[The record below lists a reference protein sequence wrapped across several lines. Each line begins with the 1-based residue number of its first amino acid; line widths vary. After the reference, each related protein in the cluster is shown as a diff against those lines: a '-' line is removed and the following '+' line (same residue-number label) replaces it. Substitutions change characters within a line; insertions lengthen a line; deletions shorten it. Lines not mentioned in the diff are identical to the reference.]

1 MTQTSITPHIE
12 KLIKLDNRFKTI
24 VSQIGYIE
32 LPEPRQPYPALV
44 KAIIYQQLSG
54 KAATTIYNRFLG
66 LYDNDHPSEK
76 ELIDTDYEKL
86 RGVGL
91 SNRKAEYV
99 RDIADFF
106 HQKPFSLEGFS
117 PLTNEGIRELLISI
131 RGIGPWS
138 VDMFLMFTLHRL
150 DVFPVLDLGI
160 KKGFS
165 RLYQTDEL
173 CSDEFMLKESEKWKP
188 YRTIAS
194 MYLWRILDDDFDWTQ

>member
-1 MTQTSITPHIE
+1 MTQTTISPHIK
-12 KLIKLDNRFKTI
+12 KLIKQDNRFETI
-24 VSQIGYIE
+24 VSQIGYFE
-32 LPEPRQPYPALV
+32 LPEPRQPFPALV
-44 KAIIYQQLSG
+44 NAIIYQQLSG

-66 LYDNDHPSEK
+66 LYADEHPTEK
-76 ELIDTDYEKL
+76 ELIDTDHQDL
-86 RGVGL
+86 SGVGL

-99 RDIADFF
+99 RDIARFF
-106 HQKPFSLEGFS
+106 HKRPMSLNDFEL
-117 PLTNEGIRELLISI
+117 LTNDEIIEMLTSI

-173 CSDEFMLKESEKWKP
+173 CSDEFMLKESQKWKP